1 MESYEDLR
9 LEKRDKV
16 AKLSF
21 LKRLFKKDGYVS
33 EQNLDFLEERYHN
46 QQGDDK
52 QRKQEQNEFEKS
64 ILDSNFLDSR
74 QDLQTEQ
81 TDILLLDD
89 LLLANK
95 DLKGGDLHTPKSG
108 ANAESHLE
116 SSEREAVLDDLDLNT
131 KEIPFK
137 LVLITLCLMALALVL
152 FIPKIYVRNNIYYAS
167 RNIIKLQAQIDS
179 LREENK
185 HIKKQLEDIKFRNL
199 TQELDF

>member
-52 QRKQEQNEFEKS
+52 QSKQEQNEFEKS

-167 RNIIKLQAQIDS
+167 RNIIQLQAQIDS

>member
-16 AKLSF
+16 AKPSF
-21 LKRLFKKDGYVS
+21 FKRLFKKDGYIS

-52 QRKQEQNEFEKS
+52 QSKQEQNEFEKP

-95 DLKGGDLHTPKSG
+95 DLKDRDLHAPKSG
-108 ANAESHLE
+108 VNVESHLE
-116 SSEREAVLDDLDLNT
+116 ISEREAVLDDLDLNT

-167 RNIIKLQAQIDS
+167 RNIIQLQAQIDS